1 MVKLRT
7 TSQNTIS
14 WLAVIQRPKYITLN
28 CDVIGSAWFFC
39 RSVRR
44 LRDHHVTH
52 NQKKNCNLLIRA
64 DHPLSAV
71 RVRFPLRPT
80 TLKQLSS
87 QHCAV
92 KRNTVSASVHLLPQD
107 IRPANDLTPSCE
119 VPAWALTPGIIVK
132 CFFVF
137 FFMFSASSSL
147 SSPPLRYS
155 LSYSLFLSLS
165 CFWLLKAVTVLRS
178 SLVAS
183 SWIFYDIVK

>member
-64 DHPLSAV
+64 DHPLSAM
-71 RVRFPLRPT
+71 RVRFPLWPT

-137 FFMFSASSSL
+137 FSCSLLRRLFLLRLSVTLCLTLSFSL
-147 SSPPLRYS
+147 SLAFGCWR
-155 LSYSLFLSLS
+155 LWQCCARL
-165 CFWLLKAVTVLRS
+165 
-178 SLVAS
+178 
-183 SWIFYDIVK
+183 